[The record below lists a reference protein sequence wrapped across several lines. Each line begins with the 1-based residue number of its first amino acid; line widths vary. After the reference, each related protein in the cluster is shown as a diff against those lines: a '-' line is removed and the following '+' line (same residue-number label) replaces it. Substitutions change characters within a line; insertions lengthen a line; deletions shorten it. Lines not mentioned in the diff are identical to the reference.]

1 MSVEADTVDDAVMT
15 ESTRWHGKVLPQ
27 AGNVGEAQ
35 IDHLDVGP
43 GIVVKERWAYHS
55 IQISSSRAW

>member
-43 GIVVKERWAYHS
+43 GIVAGNDERIIIH
-55 IQISSSRAW
+55 ISSSRAW